1 MICENAYYPNGTG
14 KNRERLRCKCEE
26 VINDNFAQGKC
37 PLIYW
42 CPINE
47 RYENTADMF
56 NCKYREKNDGKND
69 N

>member
-1 MICENAYYPNGTG
+1 MLCENAYYPNKTG
-14 KNRERLRCKCEE
+14 ENRERPCCLNEKVTDFDGR
-26 VINDNFAQGKC
+26 C

-42 CPINE
+42 CSISE